1 IKTIQDS
8 INSFAG
14 VERRFEMIYDENFK
28 IIDDHYANVRNID
41 VTLSTLSEM
50 EFNNFHML
58 YAIRGNRGVNLNKET
73 AEKTAEWLKKLDPK
87 TFYATLSK
95 DVVMK
100 KDEVSKEEL
109 EIFLSVM
116 KENNIDVKVFDTLE
130 ESVKS

>member
-1 IKTIQDS
+1 
-8 INSFAG
+8 
-14 VERRFEMIYDENFK
+14 
-28 IIDDHYANVRNID
+28 
-41 VTLSTLSEM
+41 
-50 EFNNFHML
+50 NFHML

-130 ESVKS
+130 ESVKSIIDNAKSNDVVLLAGCQGMDKGAGFAVDELIKNNETKHKEILLDKVKNRIC